1 HCATRAFAAEIERST
16 GGWLLRRA
24 GRDRL
29 AYELADAAQRTD
41 QLRRFDREQDGLG
54 VRAGRELADRLGVL
68 LRDEIV
74 DRLVATLRD
83 RVRHH
88 LRRLG
93 FGFGLA
99 FAGFGLAERRLAL
112 DRKSTRLNSS
122 HVKISYA

>member
-1 HCATRAFAAEIERST
+1 QQQLEPRQDHSQRQPDPVRIEAAEPVHRRLSLAIARGRPRHCATRAFAAEIERST

-74 DRLVATLRD
+74 DRLVAT
-83 RVRHH
+83 
-88 LRRLG
+88 
-93 FGFGLA
+93 
-99 FAGFGLAERRLAL
+99 
-112 DRKSTRLNSS
+112 
-122 HVKISYA
+122 